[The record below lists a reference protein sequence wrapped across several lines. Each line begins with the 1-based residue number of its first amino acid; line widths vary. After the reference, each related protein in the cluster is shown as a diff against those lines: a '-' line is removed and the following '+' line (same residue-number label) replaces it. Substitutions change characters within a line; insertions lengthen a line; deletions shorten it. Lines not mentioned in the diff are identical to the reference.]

1 MYDVIISFTGILLY
15 KHKSQ
20 AADILDAGMHV
31 SAACPQQHHL
41 SSDCFWWRWAAPP
54 CDCTG
59 RTMPWSEA
67 ATISDVAQLQGTHP
81 GTESKSSTMDSDTC
95 AVDAETGGSLCHAQR
110 RPYLI
115 FNMLYAHI
123 LQYWVYKIDLMPNF
137 AFHLLNST
145 FGVDCVFSL
154 CLHRSLTKLNTG
166 VRVSVKPVIDR
177 RPVQHVLC
185 LLSYDSWEGLG

>member
-1 MYDVIISFTGILLY
+1 MSR
-15 KHKSQ
+15 
-20 AADILDAGMHV
+20 
-31 SAACPQQHHL
+31 PE
-41 SSDCFWWRWAAPP
+41 
-54 CDCTG
+54 
-59 RTMPWSEA
+59 EA
-67 ATISDVAQLQGTHP
+67 LPH
-81 GTESKSSTMDSDTC
+81 
-95 AVDAETGGSLCHAQR
+95 
-110 RPYLI
+110 